1 MGTSTMGVKL
11 DEETRARL
19 KKLGQAKS
27 RSTHYLMKE
36 AIHRY
41 LEEEERYER
50 EKAEDMARY
59 QEYVETGRHITQED
73 MMAWL
78 DELAERAAKK
88 SRVE

>member
-1 MGTSTMGVKL
+1 MSTTTMGVKL

-19 KKLGQAKS
+19 KRLGQVRN
-27 RSTHYLMKE
+27 RSTHWLMKE

-41 LEEEERYER
+41 LELEERYEQ

-59 QEYVETGRHITQED
+59 QEYVETGRHVTQED

-78 DELAERAAKK
+78 DGLAERAAQKN
-88 SRVE
+88 RVE